1 MFDRFKHSRLKASC
15 EIRKCHHD
23 AQFIKINS
31 TSVIKHFFQTLFL
44 RDMNS
49 YRWYGKA
56 FVGFLPIEFF
66 REKLQKQFS
75 FKVTASLYRIKSI
88 LRLGCCCRQCCCHCH
103 LRLTAD
109 GDVYFFDTHYW
120 LIQMM
125 MDRKFKTYKI
135 NS

>member
-1 MFDRFKHSRLKASC
+1 MWSRCSIDQNRFYERYK
-15 EIRKCHHD
+15 
-23 AQFIKINS
+23 
-31 TSVIKHFFQTLFL
+31 TFL
-44 RDMNS
+44 PNIIFARNS

-75 FKVTASLYRIKSI
+75 FKVTTSLYRIKSI

-125 MDRKFKTYKI
+125 MDRKFETYKI
-135 NS
+135 DSSRWSNHVKLDKIF